1 MLKSKSAYGWSFLIS
16 EFDAFPRDATCL
28 VHCTA
33 FLDAEDGLSYVLLR
47 KPGANRNSACLGLT
61 ECETDQVRAE
71 TVGSLRTMLAT
82 QIGLPELPASF
93 DRPRDADGA
102 GIVLNG

>member
-1 MLKSKSAYGWSFLIS
+1 MGGHSSIS
-16 EFDAFPRDATCL
+16 EFDAFPRDAALELL
-28 VHCTA
+28 VQRITQ
-33 FLDAEDGLSYVLLR
+33 LSATQKTVLATYYYESVE
-47 KPGANRNSACLGLT
+47 PIEIAACLGLT

-71 TVGSLRTMLAT
+71 TIGSLRTMLGT

-102 GIVLNG
+102 GVVVNG